1 MKKNFIKAT
10 DDYCSREKHIAA
22 PYIRRSFELDFS
34 PKKAEISI
42 CGLGF
47 YCLFING
54 QEITKGYLA
63 PYISNPDDYCY
74 YDKYDITTLLKKG
87 KNTVGVILG
96 NGFMNSL
103 GGYVWDADI
112 AAWRGAPRVALEL
125 IAEADGKETVR
136 IEADTEF
143 KVCPSPISFDDIHYG
158 EY

>member
-34 PKKAEISI
+34 PEKAEISI

-74 YDKYDITTLLKKG
+74 YDKYDIKELLQKG
-87 KNTVGVILG
+87 KGV
-96 NGFMNSL
+96 S
-103 GGYVWDADI
+103 
-112 AAWRGAPRVALEL
+112 
-125 IAEADGKETVR
+125 
-136 IEADTEF
+136 
-143 KVCPSPISFDDIHYG
+143 
-158 EY
+158 